1 MILTLYSMSDN
12 DHFLRPNIDYTMC
25 NYENN
30 PDDITT
36 TICNQIET
44 VYDPEFPIVD
54 IFTLWLIYSI
64 VVDQDEHLIDIIMT
78 YTTPSC
84 PEWELIQEMIKNAI
98 SDKLPTYITTIE
110 VTFDPQRSLDMIKDQ
125 DLRRMFE

>member
-1 MILTLYSMSDN
+1 MSDN
-12 DHFLRPNIDYTMC
+12 DHFLRPDIDYIMN
-25 NYENN
+25 NYENS
-30 PDDITT
+30 DDPISK
-36 TICNQIET
+36 IVCEQIET

-54 IFTLWLIYSI
+54 IFTLGLIYSI
-64 VVDQDEHLIDIIMT
+64 VVDSDEELIEIIMT

-84 PEWELIQEMIKNAI
+84 PEGELIQQMIINAI
-98 SDKLPTYITTIE
+98 NDKLPTYKTQID

>member
-1 MILTLYSMSDN
+1 
-12 DHFLRPNIDYTMC
+12 
-25 NYENN
+25 
-30 PDDITT
+30 
-36 TICNQIET
+36 
-44 VYDPEFPIVD
+44 
-54 IFTLWLIYSI
+54 
-64 VVDQDEHLIDIIMT
+64 MT

>member
-1 MILTLYSMSDN
+1 MSDN
-12 DHFLRPNIDYTMC
+12 DHFLRPDIDYTMN
-25 NYENN
+25 NYENS
-30 PDDITT
+30 DDELSKL
-36 TICNQIET
+36 ICEQIET

-54 IFTLWLIYSI
+54 VFTLGLIYSI
-64 VVDQDEHLIDIIMT
+64 LVDADEKTVEIIMT

-84 PEWELIQEMIKNAI
+84 PEGELIQQMIKNAI
-98 SDKLPTYITTIE
+98 SDKLPTYTTTIQ

>member
-1 MILTLYSMSDN
+1 MN
-12 DHFLRPNIDYTMC
+12 PEDHFLRPDIDYTMN
-25 NYENN
+25 NYEQT
-30 PDDITT
+30 DHAITK
-36 TICNQIET
+36 IVCEQIET

-64 VVDQDEHLIDIIMT
+64 VVDEDEQLIEIIMT

-84 PEWELIQEMIKNAI
+84 PEGELIQQMIVNAI
-98 SDKLPTYITTIE
+98 NDKLPTFNTQIDI
-110 VTFDPQRSLDMIKDQ
+110 TFDPQRSLDMIKDQ